1 MIHKDFRCEF
11 YFIRHGESESNA
23 TPGLA
28 AGTNYDSALT
38 DRGVRQARLL
48 GERLKRE
55 GVKFDRVYSSSLDRA
70 RKTARYMLDAMGETE
85 RDVPAVDALIEQQI
99 AGWRGVPIEEVYTP
113 ENRAYMA
120 NKGPDFV
127 PPDGEPLRIVQR
139 RISGWLESEI
149 IFNEELASKASD
161 LTIAVVG
168 HGMASRCLFQY
179 IMGFRDALLWKIAV
193 DNTSISRFV
202 FDRHGWSVVRLND
215 AYHLAEE
222 TS

>member
-28 AGTNYDSALT
+28 AGLNYDSPLT
-38 DRGVRQARLL
+38 DKGVEQARLL
-48 GERLKRE
+48 GQRLKRE
-55 GVKFDRVYSSSLDRA
+55 GVEFDRVYSSTLDRA
-70 RKTARYMLDAMGETE
+70 RKTARFMLDAMGETE
-85 RDVPAVDALIEQQI
+85 RDVPAADALIEQQL

-113 ENRAYMA
+113 ENRAYIA

-127 PPDGEPLRIVQR
+127 PPGGEPLRIVQR
-139 RISGWLESEI
+139 RVSGWLESEI
-149 IFNEELASKASD
+149 IFNEDLASTPQD

-168 HGMASRCLFQY
+168 HGMAWRCLFQY
-179 IMGFRDALLWKIAV
+179 IMGFRDALLWKVTV

-202 FDRHGWSVVRLND
+202 FDHNGWSVIRLND
-215 AYHLAEE
+215 TYHLSE
-222 TS
+222 SV